1 MKVVMA
7 QSIDRNRGIC
17 SDCRYFSARLFE
29 NGDQRFVCRKDDVF
43 LKRQVLECTDHER
56 KHSGVFESAAWQVG
70 LNTETGVVEFRD
82 PNYRTFHL
90 VKGKPVRIKP
100 KDDDD

>member
-1 MKVVMA
+1 MKVTMA

-17 SDCRYFSARLFE
+17 STCQYFSARLFE
-29 NGDQRFVCRKDDVF
+29 NGNQRFVCRKDNVF
-43 LKRQVLECTDHER
+43 LKAHVAECTDYQR
-56 KHSGVFESAAWQVG
+56 KNNGLFGDAAWQVG
-70 LNTETGVVEFRD
+70 LNTETGIVEFRD

-90 VKGKPVRIKP
+90 VEGKPVRIKP